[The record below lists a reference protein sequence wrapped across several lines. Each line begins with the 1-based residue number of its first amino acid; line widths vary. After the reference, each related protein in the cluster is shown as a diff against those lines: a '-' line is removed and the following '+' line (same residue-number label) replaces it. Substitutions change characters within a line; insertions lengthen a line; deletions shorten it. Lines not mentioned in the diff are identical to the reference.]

1 MPKETLEDNA
11 YRLIVH
17 KIVQHRFKPGD
28 YLLETELAHELKL
41 SRTPVRQA
49 LGRLIAEGFLEKK
62 PKKGC
67 VIPIPT
73 AEDAEMV
80 RDARCLVEGIDIP
93 LIVGGGIRD
102 AKTAGQKA
110 KAGAD
115 IVVTGTKLEE
125 EKNLK
130 KALGDIIKSLEE

>member
-1 MPKETLEDNA
+1 MESI
-11 YRLIVH
+11 LISAV
-17 KIVQHRFKPGD
+17 
-28 YLLETELAHELKL
+28 
-41 SRTPVRQA
+41 
-49 LGRLIAEGFLEKK
+49 KK
-62 PKKGC
+62 S
-67 VIPIPT
+67 
-73 AEDAEMV
+73 
-80 RDARCLVEGIDIP
+80 IDIP

-130 KALGDIIKSLEE
+130 KALSDIIKSLEE